1 MCEFNVLNWSDKVL
15 IISMGSTVITSQ
27 NDMIVISTYDVSETT
42 NHGALS
48 YDGEALFHLSLGLYF
63 ALRKT

>member
-1 MCEFNVLNWSDKVL
+1 MYWTWSDKVL

-48 YDGEALFHLSLGLYF
+48 YDGEALFHLS
-63 ALRKT
+63 